1 VAVARMRV
9 RDRIVRRQG
18 ILLAAGRVFVRSGFR
33 LATMEEIAAA
43 AGVGVGTLYT
53 YFKNKEHLFASL
65 LAESAEL
72 LYDRLRAAAAKPV
85 PPGLGLIAI
94 NRAYADYFAEYPDYF
109 RVQLLAHYDN
119 NLAGTSATER
129 QKIQRLARRNFELLA
144 DKIREGQQ
152 LGMFRT
158 DVEPM
163 AAATVLWASYTG
175 VFLAAANQAL
185 LEVADLTIEKLLSAA
200 AFVHFAGLGTERD
213 MAPVAQPVAGAGP
226 ARVSL
231 SDLREV
237 VRDAP
242 WIDPAMIFAG
252 MRMTFQPEKARG
264 FRETYQYRLS
274 GRRGGLWTV
283 AIEDG
288 TIRIARGEESAA
300 GVVFELSDES
310 FIRIVTAQVEPSE
323 LWMKGELKVTGDL
336 QRAALFQTFFLPGE
350 RLAPGGIRDGG
361 AVR

>member
-1 VAVARMRV
+1 MAVAKIRV
-9 RDRIVRRQG
+9 RDRIVRRQE
-18 ILLAAGRVFVRSGFR
+18 ILLAAGRVFIRSGFR
-33 LATMEEIAAA
+33 LATMEDIADA

-53 YFKNKEHLFASL
+53 YFESKAHLLASL

-72 LYDRLRAAAAKPV
+72 LHERLKAAAAKPV

-109 RVQLLAHYDN
+109 RIQLLFHYDR
-119 NLAGTSATER
+119 NLGSASPKER
-129 QKIQRLARRNFELLA
+129 KKVQTLARRNFELLA
-144 DKIREGQQ
+144 DKIREGQR

-175 VFLAAANQAL
+175 IFLAATNQAL
-185 LEVADLTIEKLLSAA
+185 LELADLTIEKLLSAA

-213 MAPVAQPVAGAGP
+213 MAPTAQVEGGP
-226 ARVSL
+226 MHSPVSL

-242 WIDPAMIFAG
+242 WVDPSMIFAG
-252 MRMTFQPEKARG
+252 MRMAFRPEKARG

-274 GRRGGLWTV
+274 GRRGGVWTV
-283 AIEDG
+283 TIDEG
-288 TIRIARGEESAA
+288 SIRIVQGESAPP
-300 GVVFELSDES
+300 GIVLELSDES
-310 FIRIVTAQVEPSE
+310 FIRLVTGQIEASE
-323 LWMKGELKVTGDL
+323 LWMRGELKVTGDL
-336 QRAALFQTFFLPGE
+336 QRAALFQTFFLPGDAHG
-350 RLAPGGIRDGG
+350 RTTGGSTR
-361 AVR
+361 